1 MNSKEIILVT
11 NSNDLVEESQN
22 ASLKL
27 LLYSTLLQSVTHES
41 WNLKINIGDIKHM
54 TKNTIGLF
62 YEELKLNV
70 IK

>member
-11 NSNDLVEESQN
+11 SSNDLAEESQN

-27 LLYSTLLQSVTHES
+27 LLCSTLLQSVTHES
-41 WNLKINIGDIKHM
+41 WNLKINVGDIKHM
-54 TKNTIGLF
+54 EKNTMGL
-62 YEELKLNV
+62 YCEELKLNV